1 MSNSTNDTFSSTASA
16 AAPPAETTY
25 HVVQNYYFEHVHH
38 ARVYA
43 PIVAVQ
49 ALLLLFLL
57 GCLCLCLCRCARLN
71 TQQQPRVFSPREI
84 SEASQR
90 LLTVEDGVRRSGSS
104 TGGSAKKKQQQGR

>member
-1 MSNSTNDTFSSTASA
+1 MSNSTNDTAST
-16 AAPPAETTY
+16 PLLPTTPTPVAETTY

-57 GCLCLCLCRCARLN
+57 SCLCLCLCRCARLN

-90 LLTVEDGVRRSGSS
+90 LLTVEDGVRRSS
-104 TGGSAKKKQQQGR
+104 TGGSAKKKQQGR